1 MPPPSRRETTN
12 NPLHWKSN
20 NRETSFRKAT
30 ISTPIEQTRF
40 LLVIKLS
47 LSLFRPA
54 LRFRFPKTLRAAK
67 FFVVLLL
74 LLSILSRTWNF
85 YDESRKILSL
95 SLSLR
100 QTLRISCS
108 IHASSTRSCLR
119 NFWNLIGNGWYTS
132 RFNCRINFSFFLFF
146 LPFLDRSFSPPFFS
160 SSFFFFLLFSFQ
172 RRAESIG
179 RGFLSFRNS
188 TTTDEGEIWV
198 GLGSPL
204 SNTLAHPPPL

>member
-47 LSLFRPA
+47 LSLSLFRPE
-54 LRFRFPKTLRAAK
+54 LHFRFPKTLRAAK

-85 YDESRKILSL
+85 YESRKILFL

-132 RFNCRINFSFFLFF
+132 RFNCRINFSSLVFPSSFFFYLSSID
-146 LPFLDRSFSPPFFS
+146 PFRLLSSPPP
-160 SSFFFFLLFSFQ
+160 SSFFFFFLFNDERNRSG
-172 RRAESIG
+172 A
-179 RGFLSFRNS
+179 GFFHF
-188 TTTDEGEIWV
+188 EIQPRPTRV
-198 GLGSPL
+198 KSGSG
-204 SNTLAHPPPL
+204 